1 MFEFRKA
8 IGEKNQFKAY
18 QIANYF
24 AQNQKDNPIVMTN
37 GLVFSFFSA
46 LLQYHGLKDKS
57 ASNVSKILKVNPYFV
72 NDYIAAAH
80 NYPMKKVSAI
90 VGKLRDID
98 VKSKG
103 VGANGLPQGDLL
115 KEMLV
120 SIFN

>member
-1 MFEFRKA
+1 
-8 IGEKNQFKAY
+8 
-18 QIANYF
+18 
-24 AQNQKDNPIVMTN
+24 MTN

-57 ASNVSKILKVNPYFV
+57 PNNVAKILRVSPYFV
-72 NDYIAAAH
+72 NDYITAAQ

-90 VGKLRDID
+90 VGTLRIIDI
-98 VKSKG
+98 KSKG
-103 VGANGLPQGDLL
+103 VGANALPQGDLL